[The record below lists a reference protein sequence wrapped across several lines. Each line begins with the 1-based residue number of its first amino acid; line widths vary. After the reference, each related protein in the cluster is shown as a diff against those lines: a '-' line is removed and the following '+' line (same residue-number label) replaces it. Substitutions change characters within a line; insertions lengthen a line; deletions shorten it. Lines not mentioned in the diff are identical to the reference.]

1 MTNAGLHAACAR
13 SVHARQRGSASS
25 CAYQG
30 PGTQTSSP
38 PPLQCRPRCAPSC
51 SSDPAWAPRGP
62 RWGRPGTGPCAPRPP
77 AWCNPHSSRWP
88 AWASRNLFKSGAR
101 ASACKKQYKRVE
113 GAGVSS
119 ARTQMDTGTSQQR
132 RGRACKEV
140 QWRDV
145 SAPRRTNATGT
156 GTNTGRRAGPGVF
169 GRAMERREAAAPRER
184 NSSKLARWQ
193 ACARAVQGRER
204 ARRQRQR
211 ARQETWVGTDSGAQK
226 KLVQNSLKQR
236 DARLHFFCGSFFA
249 CVSFHVTFLRAS
261 CFGRLLTSNNPPPS
275 RFA

>member
-101 ASACKKQYKRVE
+101 ASACK
-113 GAGVSS
+113 SS
-119 ARTQMDTGTSQQR
+119 TSAWKGQASAARERKWTRAPASSVVGGRARRCNGETSARRAARTQQARAPTRVAEQA
-132 RGRACKEV
+132 RACLDV
-140 QWRDV
+140 QWRGV
-145 SAPRRTNATGT
+145 RPPRRANATVQSW
-156 GTNTGRRAGPGVF
+156 RAGKRVQGQYKGVKGPGVSVS
-169 GRAMERREAAAPRER
+169 GHGKRP
-184 NSSKLARWQ
+184 
-193 ACARAVQGRER
+193 G
-204 ARRQRQR
+204 
-211 ARQETWVGTDSGAQK
+211 WVPIVELK
-226 KLVQNSLKQR
+226 KNLFKTR
-236 DARLHFFCGSFFA
+236 
-249 CVSFHVTFLRAS
+249 
-261 CFGRLLTSNNPPPS
+261 
-275 RFA
+275 